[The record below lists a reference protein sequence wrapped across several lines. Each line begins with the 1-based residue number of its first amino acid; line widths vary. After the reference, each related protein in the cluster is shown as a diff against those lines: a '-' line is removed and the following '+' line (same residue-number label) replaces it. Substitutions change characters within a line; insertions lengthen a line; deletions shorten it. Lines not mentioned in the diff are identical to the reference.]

1 MVCTV
6 SSSLLAFLEQEH
18 DGSVYIYSIVR
29 TYVAWRF
36 SLHLRNSK
44 DVEAYQIDQDWNVA
58 LIQSKVSVGLVDCQ
72 AI

>member
-6 SSSLLAFLEQEH
+6 SSSLLACSEREH
-18 DGSVYIYSIVR
+18 GGSVYIYNIVR
-29 TYVAWRF
+29 TYVAWRV
-36 SLHLRNSK
+36 SLHHHNSK

-58 LIQSKVSVGLVDCQ
+58 LIQSEVSVGLVDRQ